1 MYIISIHI
9 GDVHLNMVYL
19 NARLQ
24 EKPFSIHPV
33 KKKKK
38 KRWPALKRSVSSRLR
53 LRVHV
58 KQNKALQ
65 HPSETAVDSTE
76 TETGLC
82 TLFPSNA
89 AE

>member
-1 MYIISIHI
+1 
-9 GDVHLNMVYL
+9 MVYL

-24 EKPFSIHPV
+24 EKSFSIHPV
-33 KKKKK
+33 KKEK
-38 KRWPALKRSVSSRLR
+38 KRWPALKHSVSSRLR
-53 LRVHV
+53 LGVHV
-58 KQNKALQ
+58 KQNKVLQ

-82 TLFPSNA
+82 TLFPSKA

>member
-9 GDVHLNMVYL
+9 GYVHLNMVYL

-24 EKPFSIHPV
+24 VKSFSIHPV
-33 KKKKK
+33 KKK
-38 KRWPALKRSVSSRLR
+38 PLKRSVSSRLR
-53 LRVHV
+53 LGVHV
-58 KQNKALQ
+58 KQNKVLQ

-82 TLFPSNA
+82 TLFPTNA